1 MVKQIIVMRK
11 DLRMRR
17 GKEIAQGCH
26 AAIKFLIDRPT
37 QRTVAEDHWFAH
49 HQKTVCVV
57 VNSEQ
62 ELMDIYEQCKKA
74 SIMCYLQQ
82 DAGKT
87 EFKDDEGNPVP
98 TYTCLAIGP
107 VYSEKVDP
115 ITGLMKLY

>member
-1 MVKQIIVMRK
+1 MVIVMRK
-11 DLRMRR
+11 DLRQRR

-26 AAIKFLIDRPT
+26 ACIKFLIERPT

-49 HQKTVCVV
+49 NQKTVCVV

-62 ELMDIYEQCKKA
+62 ELMDIYEQCKNA
-74 SIMCYLQQ
+74 SVMCHLQL

-87 EFKDDEGNPVP
+87 EFRDDDGNPVP

-107 VYSEKVDP
+107 EYSEKIDP
-115 ITGLMKLY
+115 ITGTMKLY